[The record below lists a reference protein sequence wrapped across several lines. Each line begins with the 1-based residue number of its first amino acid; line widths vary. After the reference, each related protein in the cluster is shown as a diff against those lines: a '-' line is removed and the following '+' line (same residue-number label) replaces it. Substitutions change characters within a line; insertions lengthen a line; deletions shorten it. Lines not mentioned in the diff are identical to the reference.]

1 MKKSPTTKTYWTVWP
16 EDPDMAPEHFT
27 TKREAQEWADG
38 LCCSYYI
45 EHI

>member
-1 MKKSPTTKTYWTVWP
+1 MRTFWTVYP
-16 EDPDMAPEHFT
+16 DDPDLNQHFT

>member
-1 MKKSPTTKTYWTVWP
+1 MRTFWTVYP
-16 EDPDMAPEHFT
+16 DDPDLKPQHFT
-27 TKREAQEWADG
+27 TKREAQEWADD